1 MFRSGVG
8 LLWDEM
14 RADANAFA
22 TSKELIRFQNLVKEL
37 NRGYN
42 NPLWIKGNFYPLAE
56 EYKSDRVPFLL
67 GNWIAE
73 RLQFLH
79 VRFLAERKNSYA
91 SLLSNFYYKD
101 VDKRERSERK
111 KVFYDVLPTLCP
123 DKALLF
129 SYVVFRR
136 EDGWRKDSEA
146 IRTAYYLTNGYK
158 DSYEM
163 STDIQEIVKNPF
175 SNVYWMAAREGCGY
189 FVWESEKNQIFFEKN
204 QYVKIMNDY
213 FLLYIRAIY
222 QSYSLMHYAVQV
234 SERLSND
241 YSIYVKVNDET
252 EPLSRQI

>member
-42 NPLWIKGNFYPLAE
+42 NHLWIKGNFYPLAE

-111 KVFYDVLPTLCP
+111 KVFYDVLTTLCP

-136 EDGWRKDSEA
+136 EDGWRKDSV
-146 IRTAYYLTNGYK
+146 IL
-158 DSYEM
+158 
-163 STDIQEIVKNPF
+163 
-175 SNVYWMAAREGCGY
+175 CGR
-189 FVWESEKNQIFFEKN
+189 VRKAK
-204 QYVKIMNDY
+204 Y
-213 FLLYIRAIY
+213 FLRRI
-222 QSYSLMHYAVQV
+222 SM
-234 SERLSND
+234 
-241 YSIYVKVNDET
+241 
-252 EPLSRQI
+252 